1 MINLNE
7 GYRILWGGE
16 GLLPC
21 LQELI
26 FRVMVPAQHGGCVVL
41 PQAEIIGGGKG
52 WDASLALPPPPQVM
66 GCKLAQ
72 PFWA

>member
-1 MINLNE
+1 MINLSE
-7 GYRILWGGE
+7 GHRIPGGRTAALVT
-16 GLLPC
+16 GISFQGDGPC
-21 LQELI
+21 
-26 FRVMVPAQHGGCVVL
+26 PAGGCVVP
-41 PQAEIIGGGKG
+41 PQTEIIGGGKG